1 MQLFNSSSEKLYSTS
16 NVWLGEIKESY
27 VTIFETVLEIMTIY
41 EIQK

>member
-1 MQLFNSSSEKLYSTS
+1 MHLFNSSSEKLYSTS

-27 VTIFETVLEIMTIY
+27 ITIFEAVLEIMTIY

>member
-1 MQLFNSSSEKLYSTS
+1 MHLFNSSSEKLYSTS